1 MITRDINDV
10 LESITLKYNDG
21 RVEMPDFYKVI
32 VIYLYLSILP
42 HPDLWEKPELA
53 T

>member
-1 MITRDINDV
+1 MVTRDINDV

-32 VIYLYLSILP
+32 ESYLYRFILP
-42 HPDLWEKPELA
+42 SLTKFK